1 MSVKVTL
8 SMRFQTI
15 FVISSLSSVRG
26 VFIILAARSD
36 DLSFRWLRWLLFWL
50 LYLGGKIHFG
60 FFIDRLMMMVIDR
73 AIQW

>member
-15 FVISSLSSVRG
+15 FVISSLSSVRE

-60 FFIDRLMMMVIDR
+60 ILSTD
-73 AIQW
+73 